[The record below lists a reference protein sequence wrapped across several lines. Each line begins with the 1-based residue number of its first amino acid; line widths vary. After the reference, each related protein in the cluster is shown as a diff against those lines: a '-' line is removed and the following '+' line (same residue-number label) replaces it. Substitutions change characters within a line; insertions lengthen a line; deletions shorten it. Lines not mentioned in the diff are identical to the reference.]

1 MTLSFEQHIN
11 IDDSQMV
18 HNLKMLACFQELY
31 ISVFC
36 LYLTTKQTES
46 YAPAFFLNLGL
57 L

>member
-18 HNLKMLACFQELY
+18 LHNLKMLACFQELY

-46 YAPAFFLNLGL
+46 YAPANF
-57 L
+57 